1 MGFWRRSGYHSLLS
15 RFSDPAT
22 MNRPSRFRLTW
33 RTSLPLLLL
42 LALSR
47 SGFAAG
53 VAGEWISLGRTE
65 NLRLYLDQRSVQRNG
80 ELVRVYQLT
89 DFTTAQW
96 VDERTVVGSIRSL
109 VEYDCSQPRAR
120 TLSLEAYSEQM
131 GEGRLV
137 ASEQKP
143 GADWSGVAPGGI
155 GENTRKL
162 ICSK

>member
-1 MGFWRRSGYHSLLS
+1 VKNRPCRFFRPLCLALLLFPLFTFSQSGYG
-15 RFSDPAT
+15 A
-22 MNRPSRFRLTW
+22 
-33 RTSLPLLLL
+33 
-42 LALSR
+42 A
-47 SGFAAG
+47 SGS
-53 VAGEWISLGRTE
+53 EWISLGRTE
-65 NLRLYLDQRSVQRNG
+65 NFRAYLDQRSVQRDG
-80 ELVRVYQLT
+80 DLVRVFQLT
-89 DFTTAQW
+89 DFATAQW

-143 GADWSGVAPGGI
+143 DADWNGVAPGGI

-162 ICSK
+162 ICRN

>member
-1 MGFWRRSGYHSLLS
+1 
-15 RFSDPAT
+15 
-22 MNRPSRFRLTW
+22 MNRPCRFFRPLC
-33 RTSLPLLLL
+33 LALLLL
-42 LALSR
+42 PLFTFSQ
-47 SGFAAG
+47 SGYGAAG
-53 VAGEWISLGRTE
+53 GSEWISLGRTE
-65 NLRLYLDQRSVQRNG
+65 NFRAYLDQRSVQRNG
-80 ELVRVYQLT
+80 DLVRVFQLT
-89 DFTTAQW
+89 DFATAQW

-143 GADWSGVAPGGI
+143 DADWSGVAPGGI

>member
-1 MGFWRRSGYHSLLS
+1 M
-15 RFSDPAT
+15 SDAADNLAQ
-22 MNRPSRFRLTW
+22 NRPSGLEYEAM
-33 RTSLPLLLL
+33 SVASVPA
-42 LALSR
+42 LA
-47 SGFAAG
+47 
-53 VAGEWISLGRTE
+53 
-65 NLRLYLDQRSVQRNG
+65 
-80 ELVRVYQLT
+80 
-89 DFTTAQW
+89 AQW

-143 GADWSGVAPGGI
+143 DADWSGVAPGGI